1 VTTYELSDITQAVA
15 MSVDM
20 SFLNMRLEALGIK
33 TDISEINMQKDG
45 SVYIGG
51 GENETAFEI
60 YFKVV
65 PSEITL
71 GGSTY
76 RIGKKEES

>member
-1 VTTYELSDITQAVA
+1 MTTKHEISDLTKAVA
-15 MSVDM
+15 MSIDM
-20 SFLNMRLEALGIK
+20 STLTDRLNAMGIK
-33 TDISEINMQKDG
+33 TDISELDMQKDG

-65 PSEITL
+65 PTEITL
-71 GGSTY
+71 GWGTY
-76 RIGKKEES
+76 RIEKPA

>member
-1 VTTYELSDITQAVA
+1 MTTHEISSLTQAVA
-15 MSVDM
+15 MSIDM
-20 SFLNMRLEALGIK
+20 GALTDRLNAMGIK
-33 TDISEINMQKDG
+33 TDISELNMQKDG

-65 PSEITL
+65 PTEITL
-71 GGSTY
+71 GWGTY
-76 RIGKKEES
+76 RIEKS